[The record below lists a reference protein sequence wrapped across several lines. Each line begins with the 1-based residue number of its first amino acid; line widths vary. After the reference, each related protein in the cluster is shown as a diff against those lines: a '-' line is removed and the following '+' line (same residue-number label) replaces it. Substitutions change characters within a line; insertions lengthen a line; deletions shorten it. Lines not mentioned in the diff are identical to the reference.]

1 MANKRKTMLIVR
13 QIIQM
18 LHSGVSKRSI
28 SEQLGISRNTVKK
41 YIFYVKRTRLSYEEI
56 LSLDDN
62 IISELLTDE
71 PKKKKVKLGELV
83 GMFTGFEKELR
94 RVGVNRWVLWEEYK
108 QKHPGG
114 YSYTQFCYH
123 YQQWSRNSE
132 VTMHFEH
139 KAGDKLFVDYTGKKL
154 QIVNR
159 ETGEIIPVEVF
170 VATLGASQ
178 VTYVEATFTQQ
189 KEDFIGSMGR
199 TFWYIGGVT
208 KAIIPDNLKSAVT
221 ESSKYEPLINENFA
235 GFGLH
240 YNTHIL
246 ATRSR
251 KPRDKALVEK
261 AISIVYSRIFAPL
274 RDRVFYSLKELNEA
288 IRELLK
294 DYNKINFKG
303 RDYSRLH
310 LFHSVEKEALKP
322 LPSEPYEIKNYAL
335 IKVQKNSHI
344 YLSEDKHYYSV
355 PYRFI
360 GRRIKVAYTASK
372 VDIYYKYQRIAFH
385 KRDKRSYKY
394 TTIKEHLP
402 SAHQFVADW
411 NPDKFIG
418 WAGAYGKDVRSY
430 IIEVLNNNQHP
441 EQNYKSCIGI
451 LGLEKKYGKERLNN
465 ACKRGSYYSNYSYR
479 VIRNILEKGL
489 DKLQQ
494 QSVQQKIPL
503 HQNIRGKDYYQ

>member
-1 MANKRKTMLIVR
+1 MANKRKTMMIVR
-13 QIIQM
+13 KIVKM
-18 LHSGVSKRSI
+18 LQSGVSKRSI
-28 SEQLGISRNTVKK
+28 SEQLGVSRNTVKK
-41 YIFYVKRTRLSYEEI
+41 YLHDIERTGISNEEF

-62 IISELLTDE
+62 SISKLFSNDSPKEKGKLAVLTS
-71 PKKKKVKLGELV
+71 
-83 GMFTGFEKELR
+83 MFPGFDKELR

-108 QKHPGG
+108 QEHPEG

-123 YQQWSRNSE
+123 YQQWSRKGE

-154 QIVNR
+154 QIVSR
-159 ETGEIIPVEVF
+159 ETGEIIQVEIF

-178 VTYVEATFTQQ
+178 LTYVEATLTQK
-189 KEDFIGSMGR
+189 KEDFIGSMER
-199 TFWYIGGVT
+199 ALLYFGGVPV
-208 KAIIPDNLKSAVT
+208 AIVPDNLKSAVNK
-221 ESSKYEPLINENFA
+221 SSNYEPVINESFYD
-235 GFGLH
+235 FGLH

-246 ATRSR
+246 AARSR
-251 KPRDKALVEK
+251 KPRDKSLVEK
-261 AISIVYSRIFAPL
+261 AVSIVYSRVFALL
-274 RDRVFYSLKELNEA
+274 RDRLFYSLGELNEA
-288 IRELLK
+288 IRELLDK
-294 DYNKINFKG
+294 YNKINFKG
-303 RDYSRLH
+303 RDYSRLD
-310 LFHSVEKEALKP
+310 LFESVEKEVLTP
-322 LPSEPYEIKNYAL
+322 LPSEPYELKRYAL

-355 PYRFI
+355 PFKFI
-360 GRRIKVAYTASK
+360 GRKIKVAYSASK

-385 KRDKRSYKY
+385 KRDRRPYKY

-411 NPDKFIG
+411 NPDKFIK
-418 WAGAYGKDVRSY
+418 WAGAYGEDVRGY

-451 LGLEKKYGKERLNN
+451 LSLEKKYGKERLNN
-465 ACKRGSYYSNYSYR
+465 ACERGSYYSNYSYR
-479 VIRNILEKGL
+479 VIRNILEKSL
-489 DKLQQ
+489 DKLQH